1 MIWEKR
7 VKSLRCFISGLEKSP
22 DCVDFIKCGSF
33 LFWRKFEKDFS
44 PFLVRLKSR
53 RLSFKFYPRRLLII
67 FILEFFGEVEKK
79 NNVMWRQVT
88 QICFYSIA
96 RWAAAGA
103 AAQNS
108 AGFYE
113 EFESLQSHE
122 CKHFFPRK
130 EGLRPENKHKNRH
143 KNILPCK
150 FSVDFDTFLT
160 AVNSDYWFPN

>member
-1 MIWEKR
+1 MW
-7 VKSLRCFISGLEKSP
+7 FISVFEKSWIP
-22 DCVDFIKCGSF
+22 ISTF
-33 LFWRKFEKDFS
+33 L
-44 PFLVRLKSR
+44 PFLSGLRAKWCLSLIFFR
-53 RLSFKFYPRRLLII
+53 RRFLII
-67 FILEFFGEVEKK
+67 FILEFFGEIEKK
-79 NNVMWRQVT
+79 NNVLWRQDT
-88 QICFYSIA
+88 QIYFTIA

-150 FSVDFDTFLT
+150 FSVDFVTFIT
-160 AVNSDYWFPN
+160 IVHSDYWFPN